1 MCTIFESLFTD
12 SGDLDAVTDNSI
24 VYKYIC
30 QSFIF
35 SYLWSMGSNL
45 NDSSQSK
52 FEDLVF
58 KQFKD
63 TSEAAISSEIKL
75 LDVYLNTENKTFE
88 NWNSIVPNFVYNADV
103 PYFELLVPTVDSI
116 RYSYVMQRLVEMNQP
131 VMLTGI
137 TGKQ

>member
-1 MCTIFESLFTD
+1 
-12 SGDLDAVTDNSI
+12 
-24 VYKYIC
+24 
-30 QSFIF
+30 
-35 SYLWSMGSNL
+35 MGSNL

-63 TSEAAISSEIKL
+63 ISEAAISSEIRL
-75 LDVYLNTENKTFE
+75 LDVYLNTENETFE
-88 NWNSIVPNFVYNADV
+88 NWNSIVPDFVYNADV